1 MLQASHTGS
10 MALLMALERGLPR
23 QNLMPYTIAIT
34 QRKAMVLFIF
44 TTGGL
49 LKRSLSITMYKEIMV
64 GMTITSLGATGMIKV
79 LLHQARAMV
88 SRYHPKTQGMA
99 MGHSSRIQALAIA
112 MDPQSTIQGMD
123 TKQVSYRGESLP
135 RSTAI
140 ITNEMM
146 KN

>member
-1 MLQASHTGS
+1 MPEASHTGC
-10 MALLMALERGLPR
+10 MALLVALERGLPR
-23 QNLMPYTIAIT
+23 QNLMLYTIAIT
-34 QRKAMVLFIF
+34 QRKAMVLIF

-88 SRYHPKTQGMA
+88 SGHHPKTQGMA
-99 MGHSSRIQALAIA
+99 MAHSPRIQALAIA
-112 MDPQSTIQGMD
+112 MDPRSTIQGMD